1 MDLALMIAKSGLDA
15 HHKSI
20 EVISNNLANANTP
33 AFKRN
38 RAEFSDLPYQ
48 VVSQPGSAVS
58 DGVTNPTGIVIGT
71 GAKMSNNS
79 KIFSDGAPIQ
89 TDKPLDIMIKG
100 RGFLQVQLPNGSDYA
115 YTRAGSLRLNDQG
128 QITMPNGYVIQPP
141 ITIPPEPKRI
151 SIADDGTVS
160 VTTGTSNTEQ
170 TVGTIQLADFI
181 NPDGLQPIGD
191 NLYQATTASGQ
202 ATLGN
207 PNQDGMGSL
216 MQGAVE
222 GSNVNVVEEM
232 VNLIEAQRAF
242 EVTSKAVSA
251 VDNMEQYLNQA
262 V

>member
-1 MDLALMIAKSGLDA
+1 MDMALMIAKSGLDA

-48 VVSQPGSAVS
+48 VINQPGSVVS
-58 DGVTNPTGIVIGT
+58 DGVTTSTGVVIGT
-71 GAKMSNNS
+71 GTKLSNNS
-79 KIFSDGAPIQ
+79 KIFTDGSAIQ
-89 TDKPLDIMIKG
+89 TDKPLDIAIHG
-100 RGFLQVQLPNGSDYA
+100 RGFIQVQLPNGSNYA
-115 YTRAGSLRLNDQG
+115 YTRAGHMVPNNQG
-128 QITMPNGYVIQPP
+128 QLTLPNGYVVQPP
-141 ITIPPEPKRI
+141 ITIPQGVSKITIGE
-151 SIADDGTVS
+151 DGTVTAS
-160 VTTGTSNTEQ
+160 IGTTGSEQ
-170 TVGTIQLADFI
+170 TIGTIQLADFI

-191 NLYQATTASGQ
+191 NLYLETTASGQ

-207 PNQDGMGSL
+207 PGQDGMGSVR
-216 MQGAVE
+216 QGELE

-251 VDNMEQYLNQA
+251 VDNMEQYLNQT

>member
-48 VVSQPGSAVS
+48 VISQPGSIVS
-58 DGVTNPTGIVIGT
+58 NSITNPTGVVIGT

-79 KIFSDGAPIQ
+79 KMFSDGALIQ
-89 TDKPLDIMIKG
+89 TDKQLDIAIQG
-100 RGFLQVQLPNGSDYA
+100 RGFLQIQLPNGSDYA
-115 YTRAGSLRLNDQG
+115 YTRAGSLRMNDQG
-128 QITMPNGYVIQPP
+128 QITMPNGYVVQPP
-141 ITIPPEPKRI
+141 ITIPQGTKQI
-151 SIADDGTVS
+151 TIGNDGTVN
-160 VTTGTSNTEQ
+160 VITGTNNTEQ
-170 TVGTIQLADFI
+170 TIGTIQLADFI
-181 NPDGLQPIGD
+181 NPDGLQPVGE
-191 NLYQATTASGQ
+191 NLYLSTTASGQ
-202 ATLGN
+202 PTLGN
-207 PNQDGMGSL
+207 PTQDGMGL
-216 MQGAVE
+216 IKQGAIE

-251 VDNMEQYLNQA
+251 VDNMEQYLNQTT
-262 V
+262 